1 MTYDPFQI
9 NATLG
14 ANAGMA
20 NPFHTPFTAL
30 QTPAIGPQTVNPATA
45 WSPGIPQIVAGG
57 QFGHPGISAFPP
69 GIGAFPQTALLQN
82 PLLMG
87 GLQPGVLQNG
97 AQNPFLQQLVAQQLA
112 QHIVAQQLA
121 AQQIAAQQVA
131 AQLGQQTGGYLP
143 FSQIGL
149 QGSPFGQS
157 GFGQTGYGQG
167 GFGQTGYSQSGYGQM
182 APQSW
187 VGQAGVPGA
196 AQTNPVLL
204 AQLTARAFQAQ
215 GLNPTLNPGAGFQF

>member
-20 NPFHTPFTAL
+20 NPFHTPFPAL
-30 QTPAIGPQTVNPATA
+30 QTPAIGPQTVNPATG

-57 QFGHPGISAFPP
+57 HFGHPGIN
-69 GIGAFPQTALLQN
+69 AFPQTALLQN

-87 GLQPGVLQNG
+87 GLQPGVLQIG

-121 AQQIAAQQVA
+121 AQQVA
-131 AQLGQQTGGYLP
+131 AQLGQQTGAYLP
-143 FSQIGL
+143 FGQIGL

-157 GFGQTGYGQG
+157 GFGQTGYGQ
-167 GFGQTGYSQSGYGQM
+167 SGYGQM

-187 VGQAGVPGA
+187 VGPAGVPGI
-196 AQTNPVLL
+196 AQANPVLL

-215 GLNPTLNPGAGFQF
+215 GLNPTFNPAGFQF